1 MAGTSVTRWRS
12 CNRRRQD
19 IASRMRPQAHLPVPR
34 GPTNTR
40 ATATGARLPISRVPR
55 RILRKAMALSK
66 VRLGRWL
73 LTNITVAETTGGGPA
88 RRTITRVAT
97 AVRRPPRLPVTTM
110 VTRRILR
117 AIRTTAGTCSRLRE
131 HFFSRR
137 SFTQRSFPAS
147 FSAFFLSP
155 FLDTHYR
162 EQWLSGNPMYKIDYW
177 YKVIQFECNNKIVR
191 DNRIRFPSQ
200 KIYLMRADQ
209 CTFNQKDICQFF
221 QTVHYWEN
229 NRGTQHRRNTPDYH
243 ISYSELADSTI
254 NYAVRT
260 YPGNKVVQWHRAQ
273 KHRSREC
280 RITSDSLGEALINRR
295 FCVRA

>member
-55 RILRKAMALSK
+55 RILRKAMALSR

-88 RRTITRVAT
+88 RKTITRVA
-97 AVRRPPRLPVTTM
+97 RRPPRLPVTTM

-117 AIRTTAGTCSRLRE
+117 AIRTTAGTCSRLRA
-131 HFFSRR
+131 HLFSRR

-147 FSAFFLSP
+147 SSAFFFLLLS
-155 FLDTHYR
+155 FSTLRDANYR
-162 EQWLSGNPMYKIDYW
+162 GQSLPGEPMYKINYW
-177 YKVIQFECNNKIVR
+177 YKGI
-191 DNRIRFPSQ
+191 
-200 KIYLMRADQ
+200 
-209 CTFNQKDICQFF
+209 
-221 QTVHYWEN
+221 
-229 NRGTQHRRNTPDYH
+229 
-243 ISYSELADSTI
+243 
-254 NYAVRT
+254 
-260 YPGNKVVQWHRAQ
+260 
-273 KHRSREC
+273 
-280 RITSDSLGEALINRR
+280 
-295 FCVRA
+295 